1 MAHLPRREGI
11 KLTKLDVPSFDGNIL
26 HWQTFWDQFCISV
39 HNRTNLTKALVYLQQ
54 ALKDSI
60 AKRSLEGLSQSGD
73 CYAEAV
79 DSLKSRYDRPWL
91 IHQTHVRTIL
101 EAPTLKTGE
110 VKEIRRLHDT
120 VLQHIRALKAMGC
133 EPSGPFITF
142 VIELK
147 LDTTTMFEWAKQL
160 HQYHTTR
167 IC

>member
-39 HNRTNLTKALVYLQQ
+39 YNRTNLTKALVYLQQ

-79 DSLKSRYDRPWL
+79 DSLGMTD
-91 IHQTHVRTIL
+91 H
-101 EAPTLKTGE
+101 G
-110 VKEIRRLHDT
+110 
-120 VLQHIRALKAMGC
+120 
-133 EPSGPFITF
+133 
-142 VIELK
+142 
-147 LDTTTMFEWAKQL
+147 
-160 HQYHTTR
+160 
-167 IC
+167 